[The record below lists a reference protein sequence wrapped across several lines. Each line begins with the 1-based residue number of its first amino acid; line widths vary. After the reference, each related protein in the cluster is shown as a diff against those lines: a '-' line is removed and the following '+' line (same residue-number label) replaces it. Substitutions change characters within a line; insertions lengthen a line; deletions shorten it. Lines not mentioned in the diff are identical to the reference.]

1 MFLQSRPAD
10 SINKVGSVSIAVKEG
25 KNSSSQ
31 ENISSDGA
39 ALLLL
44 ARLAIAVTLNGDI
57 DYLFCATSACGAIRG
72 CSKYVRERKLKTK
85 MFAVDAVGCIIFGG
99 HHPETWRGWT
109 FRTQTSVHLA
119 EQLTATADSFDA
131 RLQIF

>member
-10 SINKVGSVSIAVKEG
+10 SINEVGGVSIAVKEG
-25 KNSSSQ
+25 ENSSSQ

-39 ALLLL
+39 ALLLW

-57 DYLFCATSACGAIRG
+57 DYLFCAASACGAIRG

-85 MFAVDAVGCIIFGG
+85 MFAVDAVGCIIFSG
-99 HHPETWRGWT
+99 HHPQTWRGWT
-109 FRTQTSVHLA
+109 FRTQTSDYLA
-119 EQLTATADSFDA
+119 E
-131 RLQIF
+131 